1 MQYLIGA
8 LLAAVAA
15 YIVLWLVVTALV
27 LFVVPAFLV
36 VFAVCV
42 LCGVVFAPIIAVLTL
57 TGIGT
62 WGAYVATPDDVV
74 AGRVRLLW
82 RDKKEPFPP
91 DTAWPGYVVAQW
103 RLDLERMWRNGQ
115 GSLNKMLQGLNGFTG
130 DLELPFLWAPLL
142 IFLYG
147 GWFAAVVGAL
157 LGAAVVVLL
166 GALVI
171 GPAWV
176 GTVTTTGL
184 VRSVDFLVRR
194 WRKAE
199 GSCHACHWVTMLPA
213 YPCRNCQQLHRDL
226 RPGWLGVW
234 WHKCGCG
241 ARLPTTVLRATKRL
255 GAKCPRCGESLR
267 RGAGALTDIR
277 LPVFGPM
284 SAGKTRLVYAALVA
298 MRDRLAAA
306 GGTLAFE
313 DPGSRKAFDE
323 ATEIIESGASTQ
335 KTEQGP
341 LPRPITAH
349 VTNGKRQAMLHLFD
363 AAGEY
368 FVDREDNTKLEFL
381 DTAQGLV
388 FVVDP
393 FSVPWV
399 ADQLTGA
406 RNSRLVAAHPAKEN
420 PERVYHV
427 TVRRLAEYGVTTAG
441 RHLAIAV
448 VKSDLLI
455 DLPFAAELRA
465 GNAREWLNQAGLDN
479 LVLSAERDF
488 SEVRYF
494 TVASV
499 AEKSVEALSPANP
512 FLWLMNA
519 VGFAAGSSHRGEQPV
534 SSS

>member
-1 MQYLIGA
+1 
-8 LLAAVAA
+8 
-15 YIVLWLVVTALV
+15 VL
-27 LFVVPAFLV
+27 
-36 VFAVCV
+36 AVCV
-42 LCGVVFAPIIAVLTL
+42 LCGVVYAPAIAALTL
-57 TGIGT
+57 SGTGT
-62 WGAYVATPDDVV
+62 WGAPVATPDDVV
-74 AGRVRLLW
+74 AGHLRLLW
-82 RDKKEPFPP
+82 RKKSEPFAP
-91 DTAWPGYVVAQW
+91 DRAWPGYVAAQW
-103 RLDLERMWRNGQ
+103 RLDLVQMWYNGLEPLNRMLKR
-115 GSLNKMLQGLNGFTG
+115 LNGFTKG
-130 DLELPFLWAPLL
+130 LEMPILWTPLV

-147 GWFAAVVGAL
+147 GWFAIVVGAL

-166 GALVI
+166 DILVI
-171 GPAWV
+171 GPAWL
-176 GTVTTTGL
+176 GTVTAMLL
-184 VRSVDFLVRR
+184 VRSVDVLVRR
-194 WRKAE
+194 RRKAS
-199 GSCHACHWVTMLPA
+199 GSCPTCHWVTMLPA
-213 YPCRNCQQLHRDL
+213 YPCDNCQEVHRDL
-226 RPGWLGVW
+226 RPGWLGVLW
-234 WHKCGCG
+234 RRCRCGV
-241 ARLPTTVLRATKRL
+241 RLPTTVLRATKRL
-255 GAKCPRCGESLR
+255 APQCPRCDAPLR
-267 RGAGALTDIR
+267 RGAGALMDIR

-298 MRDRLAAA
+298 MRDRLSAV

-313 DPGSRKAFDE
+313 DPGSRTAFDE
-323 ATEIIESGASTQ
+323 AIEIIATGASTQ

-349 VTNGKRQAMLHLFD
+349 ASNGRKEALLHLFD

-388 FVVDP
+388 LVVDP

-406 RNSRLVAAHPAKEN
+406 RNSRLVEAHPASEA
-420 PERVYHV
+420 PEHVYQV
-427 TVRRLAEYGVTTAG
+427 TVRRLAEYGVRTSA

-455 DLPFAAELRA
+455 DLPFAAELRD

-494 TVASV
+494 SVASV
-499 AEKSVEALSPANP
+499 ANKSADALSPATP

-519 VGFAAGSSHRGEQPV
+519 VGFTAGAGHPGEQPV

>member
-1 MQYLIGA
+1 MPYLIGA
-8 LLAAVAA
+8 IFAVVAA
-15 YIVLWLVVTALV
+15 YIALWLVVSAIV
-27 LFVVPAFLV
+27 LFLVPAFLV
-36 VFAVCV
+36 VLAVCV
-42 LCGVVFAPIIAVLTL
+42 LGGVVFAPIVAMLTL
-57 TGIGT
+57 TGVGT
-62 WGAYVATPDDVV
+62 WGSYVATPDDVV
-74 AGRVRLLW
+74 AGNVRLLW
-82 RDKKEPFPP
+82 RKKNEPFSP
-91 DTAWPGYVVAQW
+91 DGAWPGYLVAQW
-103 RLDLERMWRNGQ
+103 RLDLLRMWRNGHDA
-115 GSLNKMLQGLNGFTG
+115 LNRWLQALNGFTR
-130 DLELPFLWAPLL
+130 DLYLPFLWTPLL

-147 GWFAAVVGAL
+147 GWLATVVGAL
-157 LGAAVVVLL
+157 LGAAVVVVL

-176 GTVTTTGL
+176 GTVTVIGL
-184 VRSVDFLVRR
+184 VRSVDVLVRR
-194 WRKAE
+194 RRKAS
-199 GSCHACHWVTMLPA
+199 GSCPKCHWVTMLPA
-213 YPCRNCQQLHRDL
+213 YPCANCKELHRDL
-226 RPGWLGVW
+226 RPGWLGVL
-234 WHKCGCG
+234 WHRCRCGV
-241 ARLPTTVLRATKRL
+241 RLPTTVLRATKRL
-255 GAKCPRCGESLR
+255 GATCPRCGESLR
-267 RGAGALTDIR
+267 RGAGVLTDIR

-298 MRDRLAAA
+298 MRDRFSAV

-313 DPGSRKAFDE
+313 DPGSRTAFDE
-323 ATEIIESGASTQ
+323 ATAIIASGASTQ

-349 VTNGKRQAMLHLFD
+349 VTNGKREAMLHLFD

-406 RNSRLVAAHPAKEN
+406 RNSRLVAAHPAKED

-427 TVRRLAEYGVTTAG
+427 TVRRLAEHGVTTAG
-441 RHLAIAV
+441 RHLAVVV

-455 DLPFAAELRA
+455 DLPFAADLRA

-488 SEVRYF
+488 AEVRYF

-499 AEKSVEALSPANP
+499 AEKSVESLAPANP

-519 VGFAAGSSHRGEQPV
+519 VGFATGSGHRGEQPV
-534 SSS
+534 SSN